1 MIGGREL
8 SRTTDFVTAGDLL
21 ASSLN
26 EQLDS
31 NVIMSQQLDER
42 FGRTIKAQP
51 GDEDAT
57 LDLPLVAD
65 RVDKIML
72 FDTEGNLTA
81 SSASDFFTNSVLG
94 GNYIIN
100 TATGNGSQTAF
111 GLTSSPSVKTNI
123 QVYIDG
129 VYQNK
134 ATFSLSGS
142 TLTFSE
148 APPLN
153 AAIEFMMGEAV
164 TQITGDA
171 SAITYNQGGTGAQDR
186 TVKAKL
192 QETVSVKDF
201 GAVGDGVTD
210 DTAAIQAALDSGSKN
225 VLFPTGTYVIS
236 SGLNIT
242 SSMNVSCDEEVV
254 INGTAIP
261 ASVTLSE
268 QHILKATG
276 SLGSSIALTS
286 NITEEDITITL
297 ASTAGLAAGDYILVS
312 STGKFA
318 AGWTGSN
325 YQGWITTVESVDSG
339 TQITVST
346 KAFSDLLVSD
356 TAIVQKINHISVN
369 WSGGKLLGRGLN
381 GGHVGFPLAYCVDSS
396 VEGLEI
402 DGCEGSGVSFSTCFN
417 CHATRLS
424 VKNCLSTPALGNTGY
439 GFVAVSGTQYSSCS
453 HSYFERCRHSVSGGG
468 TYPARFIDILHNHS
482 VDGGRGTRDFD
493 CHEPCFFWKFDG
505 NSTVGDNGGFIIRG
519 QYVNITNNYIR
530 NSGQIA
536 IDIRGYGTLTDG
548 ITDFVVDG
556 NVIDQARTGVQVS
569 LNDSI
574 TPKNAVIS
582 NNTIRNTE
590 LEGVI
595 VGSAENVTIIGN
607 TIDTTTDGS
616 GADGNGIRAGSVN
629 RLIISNNMI
638 GNTID
643 GGILTE
649 NNTDMLVANNVY
661 YNITGVNWVDT
672 GSTFV
677 NTDNTST
684 GVLSQGNFTG
694 ATNFDNKSLVVAAK
708 NATAG
713 SGTYGGS
720 LAFARV
726 NTNEPRAAIVS
737 HQLTT
742 NNEQVGM
749 SFWSHPTN
757 TGSDPMEHMLTLSH
771 VGNFY
776 PEDDQA
782 RALGLAAKNWSK
794 AYMGQLNIV
803 DGITAPSTEAGHAC
817 IYVDTAD
824 GDLKVKF
831 GNGTVKTIVT
841 DT

>member
-1 MIGGREL
+1 MAKKPTVTTVASGYYGRQALNDNFEALRDAFDNTLSRDGSTPNVMGADLDMNSNDILNVQDLDVQGLRIGGVL
-8 SRTTDFVTAGDLL
+8 IGSSDVAAAG
-21 ASSLN
+21 A
-26 EQLDS
+26 
-31 NVIMSQQLDER
+31 
-42 FGRTIKAQP
+42 
-51 GDEDAT
+51 
-57 LDLPLVAD
+57 
-65 RVDKIML
+65 
-72 FDTEGNLTA
+72 NLT
-81 SSASDFFTNSVLG
+81 SDNYTGDGSTVTYAMTYNPFTKD
-94 GNYIIN
+94 N
-100 TATGNGSQTAF
+100 T
-111 GLTSSPSVKTNI
+111 

-134 ATFSLSGS
+134 ATYSISGLN
-142 TLTFSE
+142 LTFSE

-153 AAIEFMMGEAV
+153 SAIEIMVARSLDTLAG
-164 TQITGDA
+164 TDA
-171 SAITYNQGGTGAQDR
+171 SNVTYTQSGSATQT
-186 TVKAKL
+186 TVEAKL

-201 GAVGDGVTD
+201 GAVGDGVAD
-210 DTAAIQAALDSGSKN
+210 DTAAIQAAFDSGSKN
-225 VLFPTGTYVIS
+225 VFFPTGTYVIS

-242 SSMNVSCDEEVV
+242 SSMNVSCDEDVV

-261 ASVTLSE
+261 ASVTLGE
-268 QHILKATG
+268 QHIVKATG
-276 SLGSSIALTS
+276 SIGSSIALTS
-286 NITEEDITITL
+286 DITEEDITITL
-297 ASTAGLAAGDYILVS
+297 ASTSGLAAGDYILVS
-312 STGKFA
+312 STAKFA

-325 YQGWITTVESVDSG
+325 YQGWITTIESVDSG

-346 KAFSDLLVSD
+346 RAFSDLLVSD

-381 GGHVGFPLAYCVDSS
+381 GGHVGFPLVYCVDSS

-424 VKNCLSTPALGNTGY
+424 VKNCLSTPALGNPGY
-439 GFVAVSGTQYSSCS
+439 GFVAVDATQYSSCS

-468 TYPARFIDILHNHS
+468 AYPARFIDILHNHS

-556 NVIDQARTGVQVS
+556 NVIDQARTGVQVT

-574 TPKNAVIS
+574 TPKNVVIS

-607 TIDTTTDGS
+607 TIDTTTDSS

-661 YNITGVNWVDT
+661 YNITGANWVDT

-694 ATNFDNKSLVVAAK
+694 ATTFDNKSLVVAAK

-742 NNEQVGM
+742 NNEQIGM

-782 RALGLAAKNWSK
+782 RALGLAANNWSK
-794 AYMGQLNIV
+794 AYMAQLNIV
-803 DGITAPSTEAGHAC
+803 DGITAPATEAGHAC
-817 IYVDTAD
+817 IYVDSAD

-831 GNGTVKTIVT
+831 GDGTVKTIVT